1 MGPNQYDLSKS
12 IVDTEKSCV
21 SLLINTLDFKND
33 ILGEALGF
41 HLYEKIELKY
51 KQYVFT
57 HMSTI
62 LEKNEIKGFLFHFKK
77 PEADP
82 K

>member
-1 MGPNQYDLSKS
+1 MEPNQYDLSKS

-21 SLLINTLDFKND
+21 SLLINTQDLKTDS
-33 ILGEALGF
+33 LGEALGF

-57 HMSTI
+57 HISTI
-62 LEKNEIKGFLFHFKK
+62 LEKSEIKGFLFHFKK